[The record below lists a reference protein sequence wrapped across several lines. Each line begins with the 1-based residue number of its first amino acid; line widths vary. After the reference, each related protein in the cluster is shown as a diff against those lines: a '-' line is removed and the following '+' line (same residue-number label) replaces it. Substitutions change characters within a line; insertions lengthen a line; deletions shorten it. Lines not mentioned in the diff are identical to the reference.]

1 VIFVNSKRL
10 GVGWFRIFGYGLVW
24 KHKSKGL
31 MFSERIGKK
40 KYWSIGNYNVRIL
53 KKNNI

>member
-1 VIFVNSKRL
+1 MIFERYIKD
-10 GVGWFRIFGYGLVW
+10 GFGWFRIFGFGLHW

-31 MFSERIGKK
+31 MFSERIGKT

>member
-1 VIFVNSKRL
+1 MFVNSKRL

-31 MFSERIGKK
+31 MFSERIGKT